1 MQRQPVITQAV
12 TQSQTVTWT
21 PDSRAVICLVRFQEE
36 DKLELGWH
44 RSCALARQPSR
55 ALLCP

>member
-36 DKLELGWH
+36 DKLELGLH
-44 RSCALARQPSR
+44 RSCALARQSSR